1 MGPFEP
7 SEESISTLAEMG
19 FERDHALEAL
29 ETVGSNRIE
38 VAMEYAL
45 THPPSSPATL
55 ERRRASRE
63 RRRLERQRHVAA
75 GDAAAE
81 AIVTQR
87 MTLSASFNL
96 QRTKSNKVQ

>member
-1 MGPFEP
+1 
-7 SEESISTLAEMG
+7 
-19 FERDHALEAL
+19 
-29 ETVGSNRIE
+29 
-38 VAMEYAL
+38 MEYAL

-81 AIVTQR
+81 AIVTAR
-87 MTLSASFNL
+87 IAVEAARTANVEAVEAAETARVAREAADA
-96 QRTKSNKVQ
+96 QRTEVPDTANDAERQLQSSTNEE